1 MVFRS
6 ITHSLSLF
14 YFFFFSLSFSLSLSL
29 SLSLSSIIHLN
40 AIAHL
45 HTVRV
50 SLAPLTRTRVRT
62 GTRARAGTRVPVAFS
77 RRRKPVEREGLTI
90 CELLEH
96 RTIDRYFILAA
107 RGTSV
112 NTVNAWTP
120 SRRGSW

>member
-29 SLSLSSIIHLN
+29 SLFDNSLN
-40 AIAHL
+40 ATAHL